1 MKNLL
6 KTLKDAMIVEFSTT
20 KLNLSGIFK
29 VIILCAGSVFLIM
42 IECIERGKNE
52 NIKSIRRNR
61 WK

>member
-42 IECIERGKNE
+42 IECIERRKN
-52 NIKSIRRNR
+52 K
-61 WK
+61 